1 MLTFKITMYALA
13 TMLTVGGI
21 INIIGIMI
29 S

>member
-1 MLTFKITMYALA
+1 MLTFKITMCALA
-13 TMLTVGGI
+13 TMLTVGVI